1 MIAEADS
8 EEATRHLQLMTAAND
23 YQKAREKLQRLEE
36 QLQHIDRLIWQLEA
50 ATK

>member
-1 MIAEADS
+1 
-8 EEATRHLQLMTAAND
+8 MTAAND
-23 YQKAREKLQRLEE
+23 YQKAREKLQRLED